1 MLIMACRDVSL
12 TPPFMGVLGLR
23 AEQGNRFNLNRAVD
37 LTAKNAK
44 ITKKG
49 SYEWMA

>member
-1 MLIMACRDVSL
+1 MACRDVSL
-12 TPPFMGVLGLR
+12 TPPFMGVLGPR